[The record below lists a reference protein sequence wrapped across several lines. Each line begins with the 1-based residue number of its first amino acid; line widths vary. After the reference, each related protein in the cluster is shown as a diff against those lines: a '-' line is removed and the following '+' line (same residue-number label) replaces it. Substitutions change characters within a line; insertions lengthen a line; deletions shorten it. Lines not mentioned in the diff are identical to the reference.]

1 VRVAIA
7 CGRNCAQPCHRP
19 ADIGSGKHNF
29 RPDCLSWRTA
39 AGLGN
44 DPGPVRKCQPK
55 FPVRCRRKNRVKS
68 SATGNQVPS
77 QSKSSTCL
85 RDVLPILIGK
95 CARCHGDETSV
106 LQIICRQGRIH
117 SGQIFQL
124 EGNKPPAKL
133 LPWLGNQPERVL
145 RRTNSNVAQMTR
157 RIRWPQQMSLG
168 CGTMSGGRLIF
179 KRHGCG
185 LRKCS
190 NAFDQ
195 ELALIMT
202 GAKQQ
207 RTLVSSWVVRFWV
220 QPIYHA

>member
-1 VRVAIA
+1 LQIV
-7 CGRNCAQPCHRP
+7 
-19 ADIGSGKHNF
+19 
-29 RPDCLSWRTA
+29 
-39 AGLGN
+39 
-44 DPGPVRKCQPK
+44 
-55 FPVRCRRKNRVKS
+55 
-68 SATGNQVPS
+68 
-77 QSKSSTCL
+77 
-85 RDVLPILIGK
+85 IGK
-95 CARCHGDETSV
+95 CARRHGDGTSV

-133 LPWLGNQPERVL
+133 LPWLGNQPERLL

-157 RIRWPQQMSLG
+157 RIRWPRQMSLG

-185 LRKCS
+185 LRKCPS
-190 NAFDQ
+190 EFDQ
-195 ELALIMT
+195 APVLNMP

-207 RTLVSSWVVRFWV
+207 GMPVSCWVVRYWI